1 MSTRNWTQ
9 GGIGL
14 AVAVLAAMTVTACDP
29 YEKANDSAPQVIGA
43 SVIDIN
49 FNDYSP
55 GIFAP
60 DCIPPYPE
68 PDQAW
73 ADTVFPG
80 LCYPGG
86 YPTVC
91 PVECY
96 PPRTGPAYAPFYQG
110 NLGGSYKTALGG
122 TYTYE
127 LPALGR
133 YTVRNAPPGA
143 LPENPDFVFAQ
154 IVVLFNKTMDPTSI
168 QGVGA
173 TMNDCPAAPGIKV
186 WVNSPASAVGL
197 GTDATAD
204 FAVCYVPNSPVIYWG
219 AQLTA
224 TPSAGELAPD
234 TKYTIV
240 GTAKDQQGQEVSINV
255 EVLTTE
261 APAPAPALRAR

>member
-1 MSTRNWTQ
+1 MSTRNWTK

-14 AVAVLAAMTVTACDP
+14 AAVVLAAMAVTACDP
-29 YEKANDSAPQVIGA
+29 YIQPNTAAPIVIGA
-43 SVIDIN
+43 SVIDVN
-49 FNDYSP
+49 FNDYAP
-55 GIFAP
+55 GVFAP

-68 PDQAW
+68 PDKAW
-73 ADTVFPG
+73 ADQVFPG
-80 LCYPGG
+80 LCDPTTYPS
-86 YPTVC
+86 VC

-110 NLGGSYKTALGG
+110 NLGGSYKTELGPN
-122 TYTYE
+122 YTFE
-127 LPALGR
+127 LPLTGR

-143 LPENPDFVFAQ
+143 LPENPDFVYAQ
-154 IVVLFNKTMDPTSI
+154 IVVLFNKVMDGSSI

-186 WVNSPASAVGL
+186 WVNSPASETGL
-197 GTDATAD
+197 GTDETAD
-204 FAVCYVPNSPVIYWG
+204 FAVCYVPNSPVSYWG

-240 GTAKDQQGQEVSINV
+240 GKAKDQQGVEVDIHV
-255 EVLTTE
+255 EVLTTAA
-261 APAPAPALRAR
+261 APTTALRAK